1 MLMSKRTTGFAL
13 GLFALLGGVPRSA
26 SAQVAFAP
34 GIGQIPTG
42 QTMTVTPAV
51 TADRRYVRLTVNAFF
66 NSLNGISSFSF
77 PVGAVGGGGGLG
89 GGGLGAGGL
98 GGGGFGVGGGFGGGG
113 NLGGGGAVVGMT
125 AGMDG
130 IIGGE
135 SYDTGVQVG
144 LQANAPQPSG
154 MRAGPFPGN
163 GVAGAGFGVAI
174 GDPMA
179 FGGGL
184 NQGNGAGMM
193 PGFEG
198 DEAALML
205 RMAENRSEQG
215 VRPAARDRAA
225 ARAGRFANRQR
236 SPRVRGG
243 RLQHAARVAERISAA
258 RQQLE

>member
-1 MLMSKRTTGFAL
+1 MLVSKRTTGFAL
-13 GLFALLGGVPRSA
+13 GLFALLGGVASSA
-26 SAQVAFAP
+26 KAQVGFAP

-66 NSLNGISSFSF
+66 NSLNGISTFNF
-77 PVGAVGGGGGLG
+77 PAGAVSGGGGIGGGGGFGAGGGFGGGGIGGGGGLG
-89 GGGLGAGGL
+89 GGG
-98 GGGGFGVGGGFGGGG
+98 
-113 NLGGGGAVVGMT
+113 NLGGVGAVVGMT

-144 LQANAPQPSG
+144 MQANAPQPSG

-163 GVAGAGFGVAI
+163 GIAGGGFGVGV

-179 FGGGL
+179 FDGGL
-184 NQGNGAGMM
+184 NPGNGVGMM

-198 DEAALML
+198 DQAALML

-215 VRPAARDRAA
+215 IRPAVRNRA
-225 ARAGRFANRQR
+225 R
-236 SPRVRGG
+236 SPRRTVRKSTKKPTS
-243 RLQHAARVAERISAA
+243 ARRPGSA
-258 RQQLE
+258 RRTSR